1 MRAGYLGGTRGYQS
15 AVYRPGTGWTSNHR
29 RLHLGLQPSASRRSR
44 RMRVSPLAVA
54 RRRRPGLLTKA
65 VIVSGVILVAALLTV
80 VLAGMAQ
87 L

>member
-1 MRAGYLGGTRGYQS
+1 
-15 AVYRPGTGWTSNHR
+15 
-29 RLHLGLQPSASRRSR
+29 
-44 RMRVSPLAVA
+44 MRVSHLAVA

-80 VLAGMAQ
+80 VLTGMAQ